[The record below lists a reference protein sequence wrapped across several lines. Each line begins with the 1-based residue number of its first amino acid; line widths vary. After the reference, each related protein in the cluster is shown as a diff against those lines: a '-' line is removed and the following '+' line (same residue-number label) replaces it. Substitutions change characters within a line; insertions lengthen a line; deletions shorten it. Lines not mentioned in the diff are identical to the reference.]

1 MRIVLW
7 LARRELRDQLRDWRI
22 MVPLVVLILAFPFL
36 MQEVAAQAVGFF
48 ARYGTTLI
56 AYRLIPFSVLIIGF
70 FPITISLVVALESF
84 VGEKERGTIEPLL
97 NTPVENWQLYCGK
110 LLAGVVTPLLASY
123 MSIGLYLAMV
133 SSQGLQMPT
142 AGTLALLLTLT
153 TGHAIMMVGAAL
165 VVSVQSTSIRA
176 ANLLASFI
184 VIPVAILMQ
193 GESVLLFWGSEQ
205 VLWLAVVA
213 VVVMAGLLV
222 RLGLAHFRREYLI
235 GRDFDALNAG
245 WMWTTFWGAL
255 RGESRSLRTWYV
267 TQVRDAIRRL
277 GIPSLIILGIA
288 MGGFWIS
295 FRWTMQN
302 VPRLLSTATS
312 SDLAELV
319 EDARASAGLA
329 EPNPSF
335 SASDILAHNLRA
347 TALVVLGGLVS
358 FSVLGVSAYLLNIG
372 VIGGVLAVFGI
383 MGYSPGI
390 VFAAGI
396 LPHGAFE
403 IPALMLTSAAVLKVG
418 AVLVTPQTG
427 KSMGHVVLEQLAD
440 SAKVLV
446 GVVVPLLLI
455 SAVVEAYVTPSI
467 LRTTLR

>member
-1 MRIVLW
+1 
-7 LARRELRDQLRDWRI
+7 
-22 MVPLVVLILAFPFL
+22 
-36 MQEVAAQAVGFF
+36 
-48 ARYGTTLI
+48 
-56 AYRLIPFSVLIIGF
+56 
-70 FPITISLVVALESF
+70 
-84 VGEKERGTIEPLL
+84 
-97 NTPVENWQLYCGK
+97 
-110 LLAGVVTPLLASY
+110 
-123 MSIGLYLAMV
+123 
-133 SSQGLQMPT
+133 
-142 AGTLALLLTLT
+142 
-153 TGHAIMMVGAAL
+153 
-165 VVSVQSTSIRA
+165 
-176 ANLLASFI
+176 
-184 VIPVAILMQ
+184 
-193 GESVLLFWGSEQ
+193 
-205 VLWLAVVA
+205 
-213 VVVMAGLLV
+213 
-222 RLGLAHFRREYLI
+222 
-235 GRDFDALNAG
+235 
-245 WMWTTFWGAL
+245 MWTTFWGAL

-383 MGYSPGI
+383 MGYSPGL